1 MQIDMKIE
9 QFLKI
14 LIEIENRW
22 CKLIFIQM
30 INIINK
36 KKIFKIA
43 RDRDSIAEI
52 FSFFLILCFVAFT
65 KIKKVD
71 EHLSFDDENFC
82 DF

>member
-1 MQIDMKIE
+1 
-9 QFLKI
+9 
-14 LIEIENRW
+14 
-22 CKLIFIQM
+22 M